1 MKKAQH
7 LYTLDP
13 EQKSGNYV
21 MEGGQYGETLHNLLL
36 DDKKVT
42 ERDKVCIIN
51 IEIRAILMK
60 LNKTEITKIRKN
72 RLCLLFF

>member
-1 MKKAQH
+1 MQREIRERKKSQH
-7 LYTLDP
+7 LYTLDH

-21 MEGGQYGETLHNLLL
+21 MEGGQYGENLHNLLL

-51 IEIRAILMK
+51 IEIRGIVYFNRNHEEKMK
-60 LNKTEITKIRKN
+60 
-72 RLCLLFF
+72 

>member
-1 MKKAQH
+1 MQREIRERKKSQH
-7 LYTLDP
+7 LYTLDH

-21 MEGGQYGETLHNLLL
+21 MEGGQYGENLHNLLL

-51 IEIRAILMK
+51 IEIRGIV
-60 LNKTEITKIRKN
+60 TELKSR
-72 RLCLLFF
+72 